1 MPGTLLSIIHISSHL
16 TSYQSYEGG
25 ILIII
30 PAVELRELKKLKVK
44 TWRDLITCSV
54 LLGFRVERQQLI
66 LDKRGL
72 TLFYSLHL
80 RGGQRRDRL

>member
-1 MPGTLLSIIHISSHL
+1 MPGTLLSIIHIPSHL

-25 ILIII
+25 LIII

-44 TWRDLITCSV
+44 TRRDLITCSM

-66 LDKRGL
+66 LGKRGL